1 MKKHKKEDE
10 FALIFNKPFG
20 VLCQF
25 SGLKPNLS
33 DFISLKGFYPAGRL
47 DKASEGLVVLTNS
60 GMAQSLV
67 SNPKHKMEK
76 TYWVQVEGD
85 ISDKPLNDLIE
96 GVVIETV
103 KTLPAKAK
111 KISPPLGP
119 RIPGIRYRKNNPTSW
134 IELRLKEGRNRQV
147 RKMTAAVGHPTLR
160 LYRVR
165 VGPWNI
171 FSTKTG
177 EFHKTSINSLFSPKS
192 EQKLDLSPY

>member
-25 SGLKPNLS
+25 SGPKPNLS

-103 KTLPAKAK
+103 KTLPAKA
-111 KISPPLGP
+111 
-119 RIPGIRYRKNNPTSW
+119 NPA
-134 IELRLKEGRNRQV
+134 
-147 RKMTAAVGHPTLR
+147 M
-160 LYRVR
+160 
-165 VGPWNI
+165 
-171 FSTKTG
+171 
-177 EFHKTSINSLFSPKS
+177 
-192 EQKLDLSPY
+192 